1 MALKVQSRAIAHK
14 AAAGGVALALADAD
28 AVRDAYER
36 VVVAAGS
43 HLDGTHFDGV
53 LVQSMATAGLELLVG
68 VQNRSGLG
76 PIVVVGFGGALV
88 EIIDRTAMFPAPFG
102 EAVAAEMLREIG
114 VDRALG
120 PEFAEFA
127 GMSPTTST
135 GLSPRSTGS
144 WPASRSSPG
153 RRATPWPSST

>member
-1 MALKVQSRAIAHK
+1 MAK
-14 AAAGGVALALADAD
+14 
-28 AVRDAYER
+28 
-36 VVVAAGS
+36 
-43 HLDGTHFDGV
+43 
-53 LVQSMATAGLELLVG
+53 AGLELLVG

-120 PEFAEFA
+120 PEFAEFTGMGPDDVDRALAPLYRLVA
-127 GMSPTTST
+127 GVSQFAWAARDTMAELDLNPVIVDRTTGTPTIVDA
-135 GLSPRSTGS
+135 LI
-144 WPASRSSPG
+144 A
-153 RRATPWPSST
+153 